1 MQCARAAMI
10 GNVPKCIV
18 KHDRKG
24 ALMLLYFT
32 SDILTNVHVAI
43 SLIGILSGLV
53 AMFGMFGGYLL
64 PAWTTLF
71 LWSTVATSL
80 SGFPLP
86 ADRLLPSHI
95 VAIVSLVFL
104 AIAFFALY
112 GRRLAGAWR
121 WIYALSAVTALYLNA
136 FVLVVQ
142 TFRRVPELRALAP
155 TESEPPFMY
164 AQLATLAVF
173 VVFAAIAAIKLKPN
187 APDMAH
193 A

>member
-1 MQCARAAMI
+1 
-10 GNVPKCIV
+10 
-18 KHDRKG
+18 
-24 ALMLLYFT
+24 MLLYFT

-53 AMFGMFGGYLL
+53 VMFGMFAGLLL
-64 PAWTTLF
+64 PAWTSLF
-71 LWSTVATSL
+71 LWSTVATSM

-95 VAIVSLVFL
+95 VAIISLVFL

-121 WIYALSAVTALYLNA
+121 WIYALSAVTALYLNV

-142 TFRRVPELRALAP
+142 TFRRVPELRALTP
-155 TESEPPFMY
+155 TESEPPFVY
-164 AQLATLAVF
+164 AQSAALGLF
-173 VVFAAIAAIKLKPN
+173 VVFAAIAAVRLKRDAAVISQP
-187 APDMAH
+187 A
-193 A
+193 